1 MNKNVKSALIVVGL
15 AAAVYLLVSWK
26 KKPATETL
34 TPEQKN
40 ALFSDAMGYRG
51 GAAPSPEMEEEYR
64 VKQQAALKKIADLGL
79 AKEYDE
85 YVQSQNQSLG
95 DAQYPSA
102 PQLPVVSEY
111 NG

>member
-1 MNKNVKSALIVVGL
+1 MNKNVKSALVVVGL

-51 GAAPSPEMEEEYR
+51 GAAPSPEIEQAAKDR
-64 VKQQAALKKIADLGL
+64 QQEALKKIADLGL

-85 YVQSQNQSLG
+85 YVKAQSEMPDL
-95 DAQYPSA
+95 PST
-102 PQLPVVSEY
+102 PTPVGVSEY